1 MIIIVVIQCSTG
13 VPFQYYWDS
22 DTNKELENINLK
34 GNILQATT

>member
-1 MIIIVVIQCSTG
+1 MIVIVVIQVLG